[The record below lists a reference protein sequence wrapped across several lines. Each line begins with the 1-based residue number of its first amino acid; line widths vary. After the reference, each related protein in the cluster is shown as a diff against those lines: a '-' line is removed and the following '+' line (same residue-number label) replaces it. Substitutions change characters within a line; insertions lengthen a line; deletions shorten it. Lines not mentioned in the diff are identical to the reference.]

1 MLKHAD
7 FASEWRK
14 SRSED
19 LTFQNFPGEN
29 APGPP
34 YRGGPPLA
42 SPLFEPPML
51 KTWIRARNL
60 SFFPSLFYS
69 FNGF

>member
-29 APGPP
+29 APDPLQGGATFGVPSVRTP
-34 YRGGPPLA
+34 YAENLDPRQKLV
-42 SPLFEPPML
+42 F
-51 KTWIRARNL
+51 L
-60 SFFPSLFYS
+60 SFSLLF
-69 FNGF
+69 F

>member
-34 YRGGPPLA
+34 TGGGHLWRPLC
-42 SPLFEPPML
+42 SNPL
-51 KTWIRARNL
+51 R
-60 SFFPSLFYS
+60 
-69 FNGF
+69 